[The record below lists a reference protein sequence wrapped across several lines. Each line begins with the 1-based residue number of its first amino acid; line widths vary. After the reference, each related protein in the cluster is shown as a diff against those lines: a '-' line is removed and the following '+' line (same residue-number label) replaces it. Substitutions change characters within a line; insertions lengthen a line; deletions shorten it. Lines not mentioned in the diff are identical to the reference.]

1 MSLPTNSNN
10 GNVNNNKPPNNLPK
24 KRRWYYSNGNS
35 KNKPKYENNNI
46 TPETQHLHNENQN
59 QNQNQNQN
67 NPLLSKA
74 EQLKKEQ
81 LENNEQVARMEKQL
95 HDFFQKSNTPYT
107 FIDDT
112 GIYKFETPNTK
123 QNTTTK
129 SNTTTKPNTNNK
141 NVSNNNV
148 SDPAKTLFG
157 WSASLPTFSSTSTA
171 PFSTVFNPQL
181 LFPVFPVSNIPMTT
195 NMELSLQQQQQQ
207 QQQHQSPPQSFEPKS
222 DVHVTVDASANI
234 IEEVIIQE
242 EINHIDDLI
251 SLCEKYPLS
260 ESRKYNINMKAIHAI
275 KEPLQDLSNMIGMD
289 TLKRNIVDQIIY
301 YIQNL
306 HIKPEPIKTDS
317 DIAERTETEAN
328 SDPNAT
334 FLNPFAAAFFPPS
347 CSSSSSSDASSSSSS
362 SIDISKRMD
371 FGGKQFNNNAASS
384 GSSSNPFG
392 NLQPLFDFTAMN
404 KKITDNI
411 KKKYEDGNSDF
422 SAPTS
427 GDFMHT
433 VIYGPPGSGKTEVAK
448 IIGRIFSGLG
458 ILSKK
463 TFKKVSRH
471 DLVAGYLG
479 QTAIKTKDII
489 KSSLGGVLFIDEAYS
504 LGNPEKRDSFAKE
517 CIDTLCEALSE
528 HKSNWMVIIAGYE
541 KELNECFFNFNEGL
555 NSRFTWRF
563 KLEGYKSREM
573 KEIFEKKIKEYNWTV
588 AEDDKIQE
596 EWFESRMDY
605 FTTYGRDMETLF
617 TKTKIAHS
625 RRVFCLPETVKT
637 KITVK
642 DLENGFKLFLDNPE
656 VKERKERGTMG
667 NYMKTLYV

>member
-1 MSLPTNSNN
+1 MSLPTNGSEN
-10 GNVNNNKPPNNLPK
+10 NNNKPPNNLPK
-24 KRRWYYSNGNS
+24 KRRWYYKNANINGNS
-35 KNKPKYENNNI
+35 KNKPKYENNNDI
-46 TPETQHLHNENQN
+46 TETHLHNEKNTANSYNQN
-59 QNQNQNQN
+59 K
-67 NPLLSKA
+67 PLLSKA

-81 LENNEQVARMEKQL
+81 LENNAQVARMEKQL

-112 GIYKFETPNTK
+112 GIYKFVNPNPNPNTV
-123 QNTTTK
+123 
-129 SNTTTKPNTNNK
+129 KPNNNTNTNTI
-141 NVSNNNV
+141 NNQIVANTNIMNENT
-148 SDPAKTLFG
+148 KTMFG

-171 PFSTVFNPQL
+171 PFSAVFNPQL
-181 LFPVFPVSNIPMTT
+181 LFPVYPSSNIPITT
-195 NMELSLQQQQQQ
+195 IDKPTTI
-207 QQQHQSPPQSFEPKS
+207 SPNNT
-222 DVHVTVDASANI
+222 DVNPVVDASGSI
-234 IEEVIIQE
+234 IEEINIQE

-251 SLCEKYPLS
+251 SLCDKYPIS
-260 ESRKYNINMKAIHAI
+260 DTRKYNINMKAIHAI

-306 HIKPEPIKTDS
+306 HIKPVTLKTTTENSCSTQIQDPEPTTS
-317 DIAERTETEAN
+317 
-328 SDPNAT
+328 
-334 FLNPFAAAFFPPS
+334 FLNPFAPTFIPPS
-347 CSSSSSSDASSSSSS
+347 TSASSSVLSSS
-362 SIDISKRMD
+362 TSSETSSDISKRFD
-371 FGGKQFNNNAASS
+371 FGAKQFN
-384 GSSSNPFG
+384 SSSNPFG

-404 KKITDNI
+404 KKITENI
-411 KKKYEDGNSDF
+411 KKKYDDTNNSDF
-422 SAPTS
+422 ALPTS

-528 HKSNWMVIIAGYE
+528 HKSDWMVIIAGYE
-541 KELNECFFNFNEGL
+541 KELNDCFFNFNEGL

-563 KLEGYKSREM
+563 KLDGYKALEM
-573 KEIFEKKIKEYNWTV
+573 KKIFEKKIKEYNWTV
-588 AEDDKIQE
+588 AENEKIQDD
-596 EWFESRMDY
+596 WFASRMDY

-625 RRVFCLPETVKT
+625 RRVFCLPESVKT

-656 VKERKERGTMG
+656 VKERKDRGTMG